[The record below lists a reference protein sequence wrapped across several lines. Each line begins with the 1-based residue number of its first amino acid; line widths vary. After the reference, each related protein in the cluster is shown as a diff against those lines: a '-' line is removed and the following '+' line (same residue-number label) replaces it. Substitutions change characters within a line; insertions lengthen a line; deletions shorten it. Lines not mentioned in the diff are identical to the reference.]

1 MSRSTRSFLGA
12 AAMFHLR
19 LIPCCLILVLF
30 LALYPGII
38 LTVQA
43 AKPEIQMEDAL
54 LRQQAWIGDFDEM
67 TERRRIRVLIVHSK
81 TFYFLDRGKQRGI
94 AYELVK
100 KFEQFINEKL
110 KTKTLKV
117 PVVFIPVKRDELI
130 TGLVNGLGDIAV
142 ANLTITPERLKSV
155 DFSDP
160 LFSDVSEVLVTG
172 PAFPPVDTLNN
183 LAGKEIHVRRS
194 SSYYESLVNLNKTFK
209 GAGKAPIKMVA
220 ADEMFED
227 EDLLEMVNAGLIP
240 MIVMDSHKV
249 QLWAKV
255 FDNIR
260 VHPNIA
266 VRTGGQIAWA
276 FRKNSPQLA
285 AVINEFVAG
294 HKKGTLYG
302 NIVFNRYLRSTK
314 YVKNAVSE
322 AEFRKFDAMVKLFQK
337 YSDRYDFDY
346 LIIAAQAYQES
357 GLDHKKRSPAGAIG
371 VMQMLPTTAAD
382 PNVGITN
389 IEKLENNIHAGIK
402 YMRFIVDRY
411 FKDEPMTDLN
421 KTLFAFAAY
430 NAGPARVIQLR
441 KKAADMRL
449 DPNVWF
455 QNVEIAA
462 ARDIGRE
469 TVQYVGN
476 IYKYYIAYRKVVE
489 QLEQKEKFLQNKAGQ
504 RSQ

>member
-1 MSRSTRSFLGA
+1 MSRSTRNTLCA
-12 AAMFHLR
+12 AAMFHPR
-19 LIPCCLILVLF
+19 LIPYCLIVVLF
-30 LALYPGII
+30 LALFPSIN

-43 AKPEIQMEDAL
+43 AKPEIQMEEAL

-100 KFEQFINEKL
+100 KFEQFVNEML

-117 PVVFIPVKRDELI
+117 QVVFIPVRRDELI
-130 TGLVNGLGDIAV
+130 TGLVNGQGDIAV

-160 LFSDVSEVLVTG
+160 LFTDVSEVLVTG
-172 PAFPPVDTLNN
+172 PSAPSVDASDD

-194 SSYYESLVNLNKTFK
+194 SSYYESLVKLNTAFK
-209 GAGKAPIKMVA
+209 RAGKARINLIA

-249 QLWAKV
+249 QLWEQI
-255 FDNIR
+255 FDEIQ
-260 VHPNIA
+260 VHPDIA
-266 VRTGGQIAWA
+266 VRNGGQIAWA

-294 HKKGTLYG
+294 HKKGTLFG
-302 NIVFNRYLRSTK
+302 NIVFNRYLRSAK
-314 YVKNAVSE
+314 YIRNSMSE
-322 AEFRKFDAMVKLFQK
+322 AELEKFNAMVKLFQK
-337 YSDRYDFDY
+337 YADRYDFDY
-346 LIIAAQAYQES
+346 LMIGAQAYQES
-357 GLDHKKRSPAGAIG
+357 GLDHRKRSPAGAVG
-371 VMQMLPTTAAD
+371 VMQMLPETAAD
-382 PNVGITN
+382 PNVGIAD
-389 IEKLENNIHAGIK
+389 IEKLENNVHAGTK
-402 YMRFIVDRY
+402 YMRFIIDRY

-441 KKAADMRL
+441 KKAIEMGL

-476 IYKYYIAYRKVVE
+476 IYKYYIAYRKVIE
-489 QLEQKEKFLQNKAGQ
+489 QLEKKEKLLQDKTGQKE
-504 RSQ
+504 